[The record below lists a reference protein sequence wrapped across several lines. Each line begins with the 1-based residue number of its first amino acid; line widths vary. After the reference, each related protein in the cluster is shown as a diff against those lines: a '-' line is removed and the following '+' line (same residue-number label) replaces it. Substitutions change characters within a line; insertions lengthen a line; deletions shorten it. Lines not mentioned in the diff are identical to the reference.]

1 MGSLKHF
8 FTNKLLIAVVLLFSV
23 ISLTAVINRPVLAAT
38 AKDAVCEGAGATD
51 PSNPTNCSSGLDLNS
66 IIKFVL
72 NILSII
78 VGITAV
84 VMIIIAGFKFITSN
98 GDSNNVASAKNTIMY
113 AVVGL
118 VIVAFAQIIVKFVLN
133 KAAEASK
140 PKKTTMTQT
149 VEINKEFMV

>member
-1 MGSLKHF
+1 MRIKHLI
-8 FTNKLLIAVVLLFSV
+8 TNKLLIILILLFSTL
-23 ISLTAVINRPVLAAT
+23 SLSAVINRPVLADT

-51 PSNPTNCSSGLDLNS
+51 PANPTDCTGGLDLNT

-98 GDSNNVASAKNTIMY
+98 GDSNNVASAKNTILY
-113 AVVGL
+113 AIVGL

-133 KAAEASK
+133 KASQASK
-140 PKKTTMTQT
+140 PKTTTIMRT